1 MKLIRYDKKNS
12 KTLPFINSVGI
23 LFGFSL
29 PEGLNRQIK
38 DDELNQINNTVAKM
52 FGNKGPRSIPINFDA
67 GKNDFQSFG
76 LIFKS
81 KKEINDVLCNLYFNL
96 GEKEISKPFNSEIEH
111 NFKTKE
117 ATLFWNIPAS
127 SLNSIR
133 SSFGNIYENFDPEV
147 IDNKFKITLSVNFKN
162 YEIGAEKFEFLLNS
176 KPFRTTNITKKL
188 KALI

>member
-1 MKLIRYDKKNS
+1 MVNNSKVASLNVDVNASNTNVLKQNFSKEHLIAFEKAFKRQEFYFKRLKLIRYDKKNS

-96 GEKEISKPFNSEIEH
+96 GEKEISNHLILK
-111 NFKTKE
+111 
-117 ATLFWNIPAS
+117 LNII
-127 SLNSIR
+127 L
-133 SSFGNIYENFDPEV
+133 
-147 IDNKFKITLSVNFKN
+147 
-162 YEIGAEKFEFLLNS
+162 
-176 KPFRTTNITKKL
+176 KL
-188 KALI
+188 KKQHFFGIFRHQA